1 MKLFNRTVFLG
12 AALFLFSCTKLDEE
26 YRSALESIPGGTALN
41 PADLLLNTY
50 NSMYT
55 PYTDQSRFWAA
66 QQHTSDETVG
76 PTRGPDWDDNG
87 VWRVLHAHTWNAD
100 HAFLRD
106 TYNELLG
113 IQFNASQVL
122 QANPTARQAA
132 EARFIRAFSMFSV
145 LDGWDQVPF
154 RENLTDF
161 KALPTTLKGTEAADF
176 IINELKAIVDALPD
190 TGPTAASSANRN
202 AAKALLMKVYLNRG
216 VFANRAT
223 PTFAAADMQEVIR
236 LGNEII
242 ASNKYSLSSPT
253 VASYFGNFAPNNDAI
268 STENIY
274 TLYQSNGDRRGG
286 NVRSRWF
293 LGLHYNQTPSGW
305 NGFTTLSDFYDKFS
319 ATDVRRGGA
328 YPGVTDRTGLRVGFA
343 VGQQFGANNVALKD
357 RKGNDLAF
365 KREVKLKEEGNDLEI
380 TGIRVYKYP
389 PDLDGD
395 DPSDNDYVIFR
406 YADVMLMVAEAYMR
420 SNQAALATPLVT
432 AVRAARGL
440 GPLAPLDLNSLI
452 DERGRE
458 LYWEGWRRQDLIRF
472 GKFLQPTQLRGQ
484 SPATRLLFPI
494 PNQQLAVNP
503 NLTQN
508 PGY

>member
-1 MKLFNRTVFLG
+1 MKHFNRIFFISS
-12 AALFLFSCTKLDEE
+12 ALFLFSCTKLDERF
-26 YRSALESIPGGTALN
+26 RSDLESIPGGTALN
-41 PADLLLNTY
+41 PADLLLNAY
-50 NSMYT
+50 NTMYS

-100 HAFLRD
+100 HGFLRD

-113 IQFNASQVL
+113 IQFAASQVL
-122 QANPTARQAA
+122 NANPSARQRA
-132 EARFIRAFSMFSV
+132 EARFIRALSMFSV
-145 LDGWDQVPF
+145 LDGWDQVPY
-154 RENLTDF
+154 REDLTDF
-161 KALPTTLKGTEAADF
+161 KALPKTLKGTEAADF
-176 IINELKAIVDALPD
+176 IIAELKAILNDLPE

-202 AAKALLMKVYLNRG
+202 AAKALLMKVYLNKG
-216 VFANRAT
+216 VFANRTA

-242 ASNKYSLSSPT
+242 ASNRYSLSSPT
-253 VASYFGNFAPNNDAI
+253 VVGYFGNFAPNNDAI
-268 STENIY
+268 STENVY

-293 LGLHYNQTPSGW
+293 LGLHYNQNPSGW

-343 VGQQFGANNVALKD
+343 VGQQFDQSGTALKD
-357 RKGNDLAF
+357 RKGNNLAF
-365 KREVKLKEEGNDLEI
+365 TREVKLKETANDLEI

-395 DPSDNDYVIFR
+395 DPADNDYVIFR

-420 SNQAALATPLVT
+420 SNQAALAVPLVT
-432 AVRAARGL
+432 AVRTARGL
-440 GPLAPLDLNSLI
+440 GPLTPLDMNSLI

-458 LYWEGWRRQDLIRF
+458 LYWEGWRRQDLVRF
-472 GKFLQPTQLRGQ
+472 GKFLQPTQLRAQ
-484 SPATRLLFPI
+484 SDPSRLLFPI

-503 NLTQN
+503 NLAQN

>member
-1 MKLFNRTVFLG
+1 
-12 AALFLFSCTKLDEE
+12 
-26 YRSALESIPGGTALN
+26 
-41 PADLLLNTY
+41 
-50 NSMYT
+50 MYG
-55 PYTDQSRFWAA
+55 PYINQDRLWSA

-100 HAFLRD
+100 HNFLRD

-113 IQFNASQVL
+113 IQFAASVVL
-122 QANPTARQAA
+122 ENNPSAQQAA
-132 EARFIRAFSMFSV
+132 EARFIRALSMFSV
-145 LDGWDQVPF
+145 LDGWDQVPY
-154 RENLTDF
+154 REDLSDF
-161 KALPTTLKGTEAADF
+161 KALPRTLKGLEAADF
-176 IINELKAIVDALPD
+176 IITELKAVVDALPL

-202 AAKALLMKVYLNRG
+202 AARALLMKLYLNRG
-216 VFANRAT
+216 VFANRAN

-236 LGNEII
+236 LGNEIV
-242 ASNKYSLSSPT
+242 ASNRYSLSSPT
-253 VASYFGNFAPNNDAI
+253 VVGYFGNFAPNNDAI

-274 TLYQSNGDRRGG
+274 TLYQSNGDNRGG
-286 NVRSRWF
+286 GVRSRWF
-293 LGLHYNQTPSGW
+293 LGLHYNQSPSGW

-319 ATDVRRGGA
+319 ANDVRRGGA

-343 VGQQFGANNVALKD
+343 VGQQFNKDGVALKD
-357 RKGNDLAF
+357 RKGNNLAF
-365 KREVKLKEEGNDLEI
+365 TREVKLKETGNDLEI

-395 DPSDNDYVIFR
+395 NPADNDYVIFR
-406 YADVMLMVAEAYMR
+406 YADVMLMMAEAYMR
-420 SNQAALATPLVT
+420 TNQNAMALPLVT
-432 AVRAARGL
+432 AVRAARGV
-440 GPLAPLDLNSLI
+440 GPLATLDMNALI

-484 SPATRLLFPI
+484 SDPTRLVFPI
-494 PNQQLAVNP
+494 PNQQLSVNP
-503 NLTQN
+503 NLSQN

>member
-1 MKLFNRTVFLG
+1 MRQSKKIFFI
-12 AALFLFSCTKLDEE
+12 ASALFLFSCTKLDER
-26 YRSALESIPGGTALN
+26 YRSELEDVASAAVS
-41 PADLLLNTY
+41 PADLLLNAY
-50 NSMYT
+50 NSMNT
-55 PYTDQSRFWAA
+55 PYVDQSRLWAA

-87 VWRVLHAHTWNAD
+87 VWRVLHAHSWNAD
-100 HAFLRD
+100 HGFLRD

-113 IQFNASQVL
+113 VQFNASVVL
-122 QANPTARQAA
+122 QNNPSARQAA
-132 EARFIRAFSMFSV
+132 EARFIRALSMFSV
-145 LDGWDQVPF
+145 LDGWDQVPY

-161 KALPTTLKGTEAADF
+161 KELPTTLSGVEAADF
-176 IINELKAIVDALPD
+176 IINEVKAIISALPV
-190 TGPTAASSANRN
+190 TGPANAAGANQD
-202 AAKALLMKVYLNRG
+202 AAKALLMKLHLNRG
-216 VFANRAT
+216 VFANRAA

-236 LGNEII
+236 LGNEIM
-242 ASNKYSLSSPT
+242 ASGRYSLSNPT
-253 VASYFGNFAPNNDAI
+253 VVGYFGNFAPNNDAI

-274 TLYQSNGDRRGG
+274 TLYHSNADRRGG

-293 LGLHYNQTPSGW
+293 LGLHYNQNPSGW
-305 NGFTTLSDFYDKFS
+305 NGFTTLSNFYDKFS

-328 YPGVTDRTGLRVGFA
+328 YPGVTDVTGLRVGFL
-343 VGQQFGANNVALKD
+343 VGQQFNQNGTALKD
-357 RKGNDLAF
+357 RQGNDLAF
-365 KREVKLKEEGNDLEI
+365 TRQVRLVETGNDLEI
-380 TGIRVYKYP
+380 TGIRVMKYP
-389 PDLDGD
+389 PDLNGD

-406 YADVMLMVAEAYMR
+406 YADVMLMMAEAYMR
-420 SNQAALATPLVT
+420 NNQAAMAIPIVT

-440 GPLAPLDLNSLI
+440 GPLATLDMNSLI

-472 GKFLQPTQLRGQ
+472 GQFLEPTQLRETR
-484 SPATRLLFPI
+484 SEPFRLLFPI